1 MTGPIFN
8 RPRKMISSR
17 TLSLA
22 FGLSS
27 VLATFGQL
35 PVVDIGLFDNGLGQ
49 LEVRLRPDGSFNEFF
64 SSVVFTVR
72 WDAASGANLD
82 AVVQVAPQSNYMPVL
97 KSGDE
102 IDDQGYRYQVFAG
115 FGTAPLSNFSVTWAP
130 AAEIG
135 LMTIN
140 VLNGTGVFEIVNDA
154 WTADPNNNGD
164 FYVSLNGEDKTGS
177 IYQISTGVVEPVASD
192 DWSMDVLPNP
202 TDGPSTITIAAP
214 EGSGQGEL
222 ELINAAGQLVWSR
235 SFSSLRGTVRA
246 SMDLTPFLA
255 GVYTVRLRSDE
266 QVLTQRL
273 VRR

>member
-1 MTGPIFN
+1 MMNF
-8 RPRKMISSR
+8 RSF
-17 TLSLA
+17 SLA
-22 FGLSS
+22 VGLSTT
-27 VLATFGQL
+27 LATFAQL

-49 LEVRLRPDGSFNEFF
+49 LEVRLRPDGSFDEFF
-64 SSVVFTVR
+64 SSVVFTIR

-82 AVVQVAPQSNYMPVL
+82 AVVQSAPESNYMPML
-97 KSGDE
+97 KSGGE

-115 FGTAPLSNFSVTWAP
+115 FGTAPLNAFAVTWAP
-130 AAEIG
+130 GVEIT

-140 VLNGTGVFEIVNDA
+140 VLNGTSIFEIVNDA
-154 WTADPNNNGD
+154 WTTDPNNNGD
-164 FYVSLNGEDKTGS
+164 FYVSLNGEDKTGVV
-177 IYQISTGVVEPVASD
+177 YQISTGVVEPIVSD

-214 EGSGQGEL
+214 AGSGQGEL

-235 SFSSLRGTVRA
+235 SLSPLRGTVRA
-246 SMDLTPFLA
+246 SIDLTPFLA
-255 GVYTVRLRSDE
+255 GVYTLRLRSDG